1 MKFFHI
7 SDLHLGKR
15 VNEFPM
21 LEDQRHILAE
31 IVCLAEEERPNA
43 VLIAGDV
50 YDRSVPGVE
59 AVQLLDQFLVRLS
72 TLGIAVFM
80 IAGNHDSA
88 ERVAFASALLA
99 QSNVHISQVYAGA
112 LSPVTL
118 RDEHGPLHVWLLP
131 YLKPATVRH
140 YFEDRE
146 IASYSDALAAA
157 LEAID
162 VDASGRNV
170 LVAHQFVTGAV
181 TSESEELYV
190 GGSENVDASLF
201 AAFDYVALGHI
212 HRPQMIERE
221 TLRYSGTPLKYSFS
235 EVNHK
240 KSVTVV
246 EMGGKGDIVITE
258 RPLTPLR
265 DMRELRGTYAELTS
279 RQNYINTNTDDYLHV
294 MLTDEEEEPN
304 AMIKLRS
311 IYPNLMRL
319 EYDNKR
325 TRTSAFAERAV
336 GLGGDKK
343 TPMEFFGELYEAQ
356 NGQPMSE
363 QQVEYARRIFE
374 SIEEATA

>member
-31 IVCLAEEERPNA
+31 IARLAEEERPDA

-59 AVQLLDQFLVRLS
+59 AVQLLDQFLVRLRG
-72 TLGIAVFM
+72 LGIAVFL

-88 ERVAFASALLA
+88 ERVAFASTLLV
-99 QSNVHISQVYAGA
+99 QSNVHISQAYTGA
-112 LSPVTL
+112 LAPVTL
-118 RDEHGPLHVWLLP
+118 QDKHGPLHIWLLP
-131 YLKPATVRH
+131 YLKPATVRPH
-140 YFEDRE
+140 FEGRE
-146 IASYSDALAAA
+146 ISSYSDALAAA
-157 LEAID
+157 LGAAQ
-162 VDASGRNV
+162 VDPSARNI
-170 LVAHQFVTGAV
+170 LVAHQFVTGADP
-181 TSESEELYV
+181 SKSEELYV

-235 EVNHK
+235 EVNHR
-240 KSVTVV
+240 KSITVV
-246 EMGGKGDIVITE
+246 EMGGKGDIAISE

-265 DMRELRGTYAELTS
+265 DMRELRGTYAELAN
-279 RQNYINTNTDDYLHV
+279 RQNYINTNTDDYIHV
-294 MLTDEEEEPN
+294 ILTDEEDEPN
-304 AMIKLRS
+304 AMMKLRS

-325 TRTSAFAERAV
+325 TRTISFVESAV
-336 GLGGDKK
+336 GLDKK
-343 TPMEFFGELYEAQ
+343 QPMEFFGELYEAQ
-356 NGQPMSE
+356 NGQPMGE
-363 QQVEYARRIFE
+363 QQAEYARRVFE
-374 SIEEATA
+374 ELEEANA

>member
-1 MKFFHI
+1 MKFFHL

-15 VNEFPM
+15 VNECSM

-31 IVCLAEEERPNA
+31 IVRLAEEERPDA

-50 YDRSVPGVE
+50 YDRSVPCVE
-59 AVQLLDQFLVRLS
+59 AVQLLDQFLVQLS
-72 TLGIAVFM
+72 GLGLAVFV
-80 IAGNHDSA
+80 IAGNHDSV
-88 ERVAFASALLA
+88 ERMAFASALLA
-99 QSNVHISQVYAGA
+99 KSNVHISPMYAG
-112 LSPVTL
+112 TL
-118 RDEHGPLHVWLLP
+118 APITLHDAHGPLHIWLLP
-131 YLKPATVRH
+131 YLKPATVRP
-140 YFEDRE
+140 YFEGKE

-157 LEAID
+157 LEPAEID
-162 VDASGRNV
+162 TSARNI

-221 TLRYSGTPLKYSFS
+221 TLRYCGTPLKYSFS
-235 EVNHK
+235 EVNHR

-246 EMGGKGDIVITE
+246 DFGGKGDIAVTE
-258 RPLTPLR
+258 RPLTPLH

-279 RQNYINTNTDDYLHV
+279 RLHYTGTNTEDYIHIT
-294 MLTDEEEEPN
+294 LTDEEDEPN
-304 AMIKLRS
+304 AMMKLRS

-319 EYDNKR
+319 DYDNKR
-325 TRTSAFAERAV
+325 TRSSVFVESAA
-336 GLGGDKK
+336 GLEKK

-363 QQVEYARRIFE
+363 QQAEYARRVFAEIQ
-374 SIEEATA
+374 EASL

>member
-1 MKFFHI
+1 MKFLHL

-21 LEDQRHILAE
+21 LEDQKYILTE
-31 IVCLAEEERPNA
+31 IVRLAAEERPDA

-59 AVQLLDQFLVRLS
+59 AVQLLDQFLVQLS
-72 TLGIAVFM
+72 GLGIAVFM
-80 IAGNHDSA
+80 IAGNHDSV

-99 QSNVHISQVYAGA
+99 KSNVHISQVYAGELTPITRHDA
-112 LSPVTL
+112 
-118 RDEHGPLHVWLLP
+118 HGPIHIWLLP
-131 YLKPATVRH
+131 YLKPATVRPH
-140 YFEDRE
+140 FEGHE
-146 IASYSDALAAA
+146 IASYSDALSAA
-157 LEAID
+157 LGTAD
-162 VDASGRNV
+162 LDTSARNI
-170 LVAHQFVTGAV
+170 LIAHQFVTGAL

-212 HRPQMIERE
+212 HRPQSIERK

-240 KSVTVV
+240 KTIAVIDMSS
-246 EMGGKGDIVITE
+246 KGDVAITE
-258 RPLTPLR
+258 RPLTPLH

-279 RQNYINTNTDDYLHV
+279 RQNYINTNTDDYIHV
-294 MLTDEEEEPN
+294 TLTDEEDEPN
-304 AMIKLRS
+304 AMMKLRS

-319 EYDNKR
+319 DYDNKR
-325 TRTSAFAERAV
+325 TRSSTFVDRAV
-336 GLGGDKK
+336 GLDKK
-343 TPMEFFGELYEAQ
+343 KPMEFFGELYAAQ

-363 QQVEYARRIFE
+363 QQAEYARRVFE
-374 SIEEATA
+374 ELQEANT

>member
-1 MKFFHI
+1 MKFFHL

-21 LEDQRHILAE
+21 LEDQRHILEE
-31 IVCLAEEERPNA
+31 ILRLAEEERPDA
-43 VLIAGDV
+43 ILIAGDV
-50 YDRSVPGVE
+50 YDRSTPGVE

-72 TLGIAVFM
+72 GLGLSVFV

-88 ERVAFASALLA
+88 ERMAFASALLA
-99 QSNVHISQVYAGA
+99 QSNVHISQVYAGT
-112 LSPVTL
+112 LSPITL
-118 RDEHGPLHVWLLP
+118 RDEHGPFHVWLLP
-131 YLKPATVRH
+131 YLKPATVRPH
-140 YFEDRE
+140 FEGRE
-146 IASYSDALAAA
+146 ISSCSDALAAA
-157 LEAID
+157 LGAADI
-162 VDASGRNV
+162 DASARNI
-170 LVAHQFVTGAV
+170 LAAHQFVTGAV

-201 AAFDYVALGHI
+201 AAFDYVALGHV

-240 KSVTVV
+240 KSLTVV
-246 EMGGKGDIVITE
+246 EMGSKGDVAITE

-265 DMRELRGTYAELTS
+265 DMRDLRGTYAELTS
-279 RQNYINTNTDDYLHV
+279 RQNYINTNTDDYIHV
-294 MLTDEEEEPN
+294 TLTDEEDEPN
-304 AMIKLRS
+304 AMAKLRS

-325 TRTSAFAERAV
+325 TRTNAFVESAV
-336 GLGGDKK
+336 GLDKK

-363 QQVEYARRIFE
+363 QQAEYAGKLFLE
-374 SIEEATA
+374 LQEAAK